1 MTRAMAALIAFAVT
15 AVACVRPNEH
25 SKDMDGDVAR
35 TDHGSCSLATLP
47 GRSAGATCDDTRPTG
62 PLDLLRPTP
71 FLGGCPVFV
80 CSEHDDCTSGEN
92 GRCVGNSKDGQYCT
106 YDTCFTD
113 EDCSDQQ
120 LDFLATPGEYA
131 VCVCEGGLFSDNNRC
146 VPANCRPT
154 PIVPTGGSAA
164 HLAHTAAPTPLLDT
178 TATLVMTSATQTLTV
193 AGVGARTSA
202 TASSTRET
210 HDAGPVGPP
219 GPARVSELRGLRKA
233 PSAPFLPAAT
243 NPIAIEGACLPAAR
257 RLRKAPSAPFLPAA
271 TNPIAIEGACL
282 PAARRLRKTPSAP
295 FLPAATDF
303 RGLREAPGGAS
314 LARDYK
320 LFGVFR
326 FHDLLGHASE
336 ILGASASLRLVL
348 SQRLVF
354 GFSFELAV
362 ALEAVRIEL
371 A

>member
-1 MTRAMAALIAFAVT
+1 MAALMAFAVT

-146 VPANCRPT
+146 VPANCRTDADCPDGGICSPSRAYCGADAVAGYYCHSCDDECYT
-154 PIVPTGGSAA
+154 DADCGGSGG
-164 HLAHTAAPTPLLDT
+164 PNE
-178 TATLVMTSATQTLTV
+178 
-193 AGVGARTSA
+193 RYCFF
-202 TASSTRET
+202 
-210 HDAGPVGPP
+210 DAGN
-219 GPARVSELRGLRKA
+219 
-233 PSAPFLPAAT
+233 T
-243 NPIAIEGACLPAAR
+243 R
-257 RLRKAPSAPFLPAA
+257 RW
-271 TNPIAIEGACL
+271 TCG
-282 PAARRLRKTPSAP
+282 TPRP
-295 FLPAATDF
+295 CPC
-303 RGLREAPGGAS
+303 E
-314 LARDYK
+314 
-320 LFGVFR
+320 
-326 FHDLLGHASE
+326 
-336 ILGASASLRLVL
+336 
-348 SQRLVF
+348 
-354 GFSFELAV
+354 
-362 ALEAVRIEL
+362 
-371 A
+371 